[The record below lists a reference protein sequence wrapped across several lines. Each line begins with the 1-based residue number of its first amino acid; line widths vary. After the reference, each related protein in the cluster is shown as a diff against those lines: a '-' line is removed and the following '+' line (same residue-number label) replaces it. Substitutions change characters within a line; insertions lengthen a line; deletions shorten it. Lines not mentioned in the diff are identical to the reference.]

1 MQVIGHR
8 GARSVEPENTLR
20 ALREGMRCADTVEV
34 DLRLTRDGVLVIMHD
49 ATLDRTTNGHGPVRT
64 HTRAELQRLDAGE
77 GEKIPT
83 FHEVLDL
90 VGGRC
95 GLFAEIKE
103 PGTED
108 LACTVI
114 NEAGIRDVTVVSF
127 HASAIRRVKEQ
138 WNIRTGLIVSDETT
152 GLAVSARDHGADVL
166 LPRFS
171 LVTPALVTEAHREG
185 LSLVA
190 WTVNDDA
197 EIRRALDL
205 GIDGIATDNPCH
217 TRGVIDRLMQ

>member
-49 ATLDRTTNGHGPVRT
+49 ATLDRTTNGHGPVRK
-64 HTRAELQRLDAGE
+64 HTLMELQRLDAGK

-83 FHEVLDL
+83 FREVLDL
-90 VGGRC
+90 VGRRC

-108 LACTVI
+108 LACTLI
-114 NEAGIRDVTVVSF
+114 REAGNRNVTVVSF
-127 HASAIRRVKEQ
+127 HAAVIEQVKEYAG
-138 WNIRTGLIVSDETT
+138 IRTGLIVSGETT
-152 GLAVSARDHGADVL
+152 GPAVSALDLGADVL

-185 LSLVA
+185 LSLVG
-190 WTVNDDA
+190 WTINDDA
-197 EIRRALDL
+197 EIRRAIDL

-217 TRGVIDRLMQ
+217 TRGVIDRLTH

>member
-1 MQVIGHR
+1 MKVIGHR

-34 DLRLTRDGVLVIMHD
+34 DIRRTRDGVLVIMHD

-64 HTRAELQRLDAGE
+64 LTLEAIQQLDAGK

-83 FHEVLDL
+83 FREVLDL

-108 LACTVI
+108 LACTLI
-114 NEAGIRDVTVVSF
+114 LEAGIHDVTVVSLYP
-127 HASAIRRVKEQ
+127 AAIRRVKQ
-138 WNIRTGLIVSDETT
+138 YAGIRTGLIVPEPIA
-152 GLAVSARDHGADVL
+152 GPVVSALDLGADVL
-166 LPRFS
+166 IPRYS
-171 LVTPALVTEAHREG
+171 MVTPALVTEAHRGG
-185 LSLVA
+185 LALVA
-190 WTVNDDA
+190 WTVNDDD
-197 EIRRALDL
+197 EIRRAIDL

-217 TRGVIDRLMQ
+217 TRGVIDRLTH